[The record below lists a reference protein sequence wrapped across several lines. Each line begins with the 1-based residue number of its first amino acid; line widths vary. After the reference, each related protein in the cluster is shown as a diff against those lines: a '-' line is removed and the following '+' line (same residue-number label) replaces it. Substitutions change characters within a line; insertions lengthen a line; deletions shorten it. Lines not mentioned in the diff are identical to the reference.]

1 MEKINLKLLAIISF
15 SIFIINILKYYLI
28 NIEKLLSPYGADN
41 RLISFIMLPIIGI
54 GIILSIIVLI
64 KGVKSFKTNALN
76 MILSLPLIIFFVY
89 FFFLKK

>member
-1 MEKINLKLLAIISF
+1 MEKISLKSIAIVSF

-28 NIEKLLSPYGADN
+28 NIEKLINPYGADN

-54 GIILSIIVLI
+54 GIILSIIVLVKGTKSI
-64 KGVKSFKTNALN
+64 KANILN
-76 MILSLPLIIFFVY
+76 MILSLPLIIFFIY